1 MNFKHI
7 FPVSVLTLMAAAS
20 CSDDESAAPY
30 FTIEN
35 EPDNVEIPAAGIS
48 KSKLSTLTIR
58 SNRPWTVTL
67 GRADDARWVG
77 LFAEE
82 GRDDGIFRYYVARNT
97 DFTDRTAQL
106 TFIVNGTPRAKTITL
121 HQAADI
127 PTVAIANAAEG
138 YKALAAG
145 GVLKVPV
152 RHNIDWTASLS
163 ENNGWATID
172 SCGHDTVYVGLQPN
186 ADDTR
191 SVTLVCRG
199 TGQYADRMSSTTI
212 TQADAGIY
220 LNERFDWLKEGITDY
235 YYNYPEVNFSKWSDE
250 EKSYGWTTM
259 GEALYGGQ
267 GYVKLGKTNYAG
279 DLLLPPLASIAGRQ
293 DIRVS
298 FKAIGYVSKGG
309 AKDDGVLHAVV
320 IGDGT
325 LVGEVTDFVVGDQV
339 YPAKAM
345 SVTVYPNSANN
356 ENGADYDPWA
366 QPGASFAFDIKGAT
380 AQTRI
385 LIVGGAKAGAA
396 LKGVGQG
403 KNRVLL
409 DDFKV
414 RQLLPE

>member
-7 FPVSVLTLMAAAS
+7 FPVSVLALMAAAS
-20 CSDDESAAPY
+20 CSDDESAAAC

-106 TFIVNGTPRAKTITL
+106 TFIVDGTPRAKTITL

-199 TGQYADRMSSTTI
+199 TGQYADRMSATTI
-212 TQADAGIY
+212 T
-220 LNERFDWLKEGITDY
+220 
-235 YYNYPEVNFSKWSDE
+235 
-250 EKSYGWTTM
+250 
-259 GEALYGGQ
+259 
-267 GYVKLGKTNYAG
+267 
-279 DLLLPPLASIAGRQ
+279 
-293 DIRVS
+293 
-298 FKAIGYVSKGG
+298 
-309 AKDDGVLHAVV
+309 
-320 IGDGT
+320 
-325 LVGEVTDFVVGDQV
+325 
-339 YPAKAM
+339 
-345 SVTVYPNSANN
+345 
-356 ENGADYDPWA
+356 
-366 QPGASFAFDIKGAT
+366 
-380 AQTRI
+380 
-385 LIVGGAKAGAA
+385 
-396 LKGVGQG
+396 
-403 KNRVLL
+403 
-409 DDFKV
+409 
-414 RQLLPE
+414 